1 MNKFDKVFGGLILG
15 FIIPVISMCIFW
27 WGSFLLGLDIQF
39 WVIAG
44 IVIGVVLDIMLLR
57 KILSR
62 FYYLST
68 FTLLILY
75 LVYSIGIFG
84 FFMGVPVF
92 NIITGIISG
101 VYVGRKTKIT
111 GQSIDIFKDEIRK
124 AAKFSSVILLGIC
137 FCSAFIAVTDPYTG
151 ANLQGMLNLG
161 FEVTNT
167 IICLVI
173 IFGGAGLLLL
183 QYLLLLKAGRIAYEK
198 INW

>member
-27 WGSFLLGLDIQF
+27 WGSFLLGLDIKF
-39 WVIAG
+39 WVIA
-44 IVIGVVLDIMLLR
+44 
-57 KILSR
+57 
-62 FYYLST
+62 
-68 FTLLILY
+68 
-75 LVYSIGIFG
+75 
-84 FFMGVPVF
+84 
-92 NIITGIISG
+92 G

-137 FCSAFIAVTDPYTG
+137 FCSAFIAVTDSYTG